1 MTGENMAA
9 DDKSGLK
16 SVSAIADEVRQ
27 EFLDE
32 MAERLRELDV
42 ELDSAVRGDK
52 TMDEFVNH
60 ARRLAMSLKGRA
72 AAVGALQADTLARR
86 MEDYLAQLPNPI
98 PPRVVDDTRKFI
110 ETTLDAIEGRINN
123 EADISTI
130 VRRLPAKVGFSVND
144 ITFRD
149 VEVMLVMGHGAQT
162 HYIER
167 ELQQCGYRTSL
178 ISSTFDAIPMVV
190 RTKPDFVIVSAVMPD
205 LSGIDIAIALSSMP
219 ETRNIPLALITSL
232 PEDDAYLQLLPKKVP
247 IINKGSSFG
256 DDLFKAL
263 DSVFL
268 I

>member
-1 MTGENMAA
+1 MTA

-52 TMDEFVNH
+52 TMAEFVNG

-110 ETTLDAIEGRINN
+110 ETTLDAIEGRITS
-123 EADISTI
+123 EVDISTI
-130 VRRLPAKVGFSVND
+130 VRRLPAKVGFSIND

-162 HYIER
+162 HYVER

-178 ISSTFDAIPMVV
+178 ISSTFDAIPMIV

-205 LSGIDIAIALSSMP
+205 LSGIDVAIALSSMP

-247 IINKGSSFG
+247 IINKGASFG